1 MAMRDQD
8 KPFICYRNGK
18 WAIRIQPRNAA
29 GWKAMALWLL
39 ALVPGVVLFAMVM
52 ANEPS
57 RSATTATVI
66 LYLLFM
72 ALWAALGIRWMLARS
87 EIIDVEALLAIK
99 RKQDADE
106 RKDVKPK

>member
-1 MAMRDQD
+1 MRDQD

-39 ALVPGVVLFAMVM
+39 TMVPGVALFAMVM
-52 ANEPS
+52 AREPS
-57 RSATTATVI
+57 KSATTATVI

-72 ALWAALGIRWMLARS
+72 VLWAALGIRWMLARS

-99 RKQDADE
+99 RKQDADK
-106 RKDVKPK
+106 RKEGKPR